1 MNDKNLPSEHT
12 AAEDIPGLLEAAT
25 PGRDVSDENAQRIA
39 QWRQSVEQGSE
50 SLGPDAE
57 VCP

>member
-1 MNDKNLPSEHT
+1 MNEKNLPSERT
-12 AAEDIPGLLEAAT
+12 AAEDIPGLLEAAA

-39 QWRQSVEQGSE
+39 QWRQSVEQSSE
-50 SLGPDAE
+50 SLGPDAA

>member
-1 MNDKNLPSEHT
+1 MNEKDLPSEHT
-12 AAEDIPGLLEAAT
+12 AAEDIPGLLEAVPNT
-25 PGRDVSDENAQRIA
+25 DVSGDNAQRIA

-50 SLGPDAE
+50 PVGPNAV

>member
-1 MNDKNLPSEHT
+1 MNEKYLPSEHT
-12 AAEDIPGLLEAAT
+12 AAEDIPGLLEAAA
-25 PGRDVSDENAQRIA
+25 PGRDVSDENDQRIA